1 MTGVKISIPE
11 NAVEVPY
18 TDLSAEALQSLAEEF
33 VSRDGTD
40 YGEAEKSLEEKVALL
55 IHQLETSRAKI
66 YFDSESETINIV
78 AEREKL

>member
-1 MTGVKISIPE
+1 VKISIPE

-33 VSRDGTD
+33 VSRDGIE
-40 YGEAEKSLEEKVALL
+40 YGEAERSLEEKVALL
-55 IHQLETSRAKI
+55 IRQIATSQAKI

-78 AEREKL
+78 AEHERF